1 MKKEITGIMVYYY
14 VVCKR
19 KLWYFNNGLSM
30 EHTNEDVAIGK
41 AIDEECYYDEEKHIN
56 IRNIINIDYIK
67 DKNVIHEV
75 KKSKIVEE
83 ASIQQIKYYLWFLE
97 KEGVENVTGILDY
110 PLIRE
115 IKKIKLVDE
124 DRVNIEKILEEINKI
139 IELEIPPNMCKK
151 KICKNCA
158 YHDIC
163 FI

>member
-1 MKKEITGIMVYYY
+1 MK
-14 VVCKR
+14 
-19 KLWYFNNGLSM
+19 
-30 EHTNEDVAIGK
+30 DQ
-41 AIDEECYYDEEKHIN
+41 KHIN

-97 KEGVENVTGILDY
+97 KEGVKDVMGILDY

-115 IKKIKLVDE
+115 IRKVKLE
-124 DRVNIEKILEEINKI
+124 DDDRSNIEKNLNEIQEI
-139 IELEIPPNMCKK
+139 IEMKTPPELCKK
-151 KICKNCA
+151 SICKNCA

>member
-1 MKKEITGIMVYYY
+1 MKKEITGIMMYYY
-14 VVCKR
+14 IVCKR
-19 KLWYFNNGLSM
+19 KLWYFNSGLSM
-30 EHTNEDVAIGK
+30 EHTNEDVSIGK

-97 KEGVENVTGILDY
+97 KEGVKDVMGILDY

-115 IKKIKLVDE
+115 IRKVKLE
-124 DRVNIEKILEEINKI
+124 DDDRSNIEKNLNEIQEI
-139 IELEIPPNMCKK
+139 IEMKTPPELCEKS
-151 KICKNCA
+151 ICKNCA